1 MEHSSAETCPFCNPD
16 REVIVENEEA
26 IAVYDG
32 FPVSEGHA
40 LVIPR
45 QHVATIFNLTDQ
57 EYAACFALLRQVTEI
72 LQERHS
78 TPDFNIGVNCGEVA
92 GQTVNHAH
100 IHVIPRYQGDVDDP
114 RGGVR
119 HIIPG
124 KGYY

>member
-1 MEHSSAETCPFCNPD
+1 MECIFCNSD
-16 REVIVENEEA
+16 RELIAENDHA

-40 LVIPR
+40 LVIPKT
-45 QHVATIFNLTDQ
+45 HVPEIFDLNDQ
-57 EYAACFALLRQVTEI
+57 EYAACFDLVRQVKTI
-72 LQERHS
+72 LQKKHS
-78 TPDFNIGVNCGEVA
+78 TEAFNIGVNCGDIA
-92 GQTVNHAH
+92 GQTVMHAH
-100 IHVIPRYQGDVDDP
+100 IHMIPRYAGDVEDP